1 MNCIDDRIMKQI
13 YLEVDKAT
21 KNLFN
26 DEQMAQIIANL
37 VENKVRRHILD
48 RAHQMLTDKIDIIL
62 DDELN
67 NVIKANDIAGQ
78 VRYEAKRYLRSS
90 EFQHRLEIYIEHL
103 DLNNFADGVT
113 LKELKEFLYGEYS

>member
-67 NVIKANDIAGQ
+67 KVIAVNDIAGQ

-113 LKELKEFLYGEYS
+113 LKELKEFLDGEYS